1 MAILSTLLYF
11 VVLLVI
17 IFGIMFLGNKFIFSK
32 VRINKYIP
40 LGIAIATLIL
50 QMFMPVI
57 LGKNIFWVSFLLTII
72 TLTFFIWF
80 MNIQTT
86 GGPKKKE
93 KKIAGTIWTG
103 SGELWD
109 WIISY
114 RLKLVP
120 GVGFVDISARWG
132 GFWIYSHN
140 GFSITCF
147 QSYVFCLD
155 VETLLYFYGLI
166 LVGEIHYILFFHIP
180 NTVLRQRRG
189 KPCQR
194 LPGPPDG

>member
-17 IFGIMFLGNKFIFSK
+17 IFGIMLLGNKFIFSK

-93 KKIAGTIWTG
+93 KKI
-103 SGELWD
+103 
-109 WIISY
+109 
-114 RLKLVP
+114 
-120 GVGFVDISARWG
+120 
-132 GFWIYSHN
+132 
-140 GFSITCF
+140 
-147 QSYVFCLD
+147 
-155 VETLLYFYGLI
+155 
-166 LVGEIHYILFFHIP
+166 EIRPKAKP
-180 NTVLRQRRG
+180 NRVKHLNNA
-189 KPCQR
+189 KNNKK
-194 LPGPPDG
+194 

>member
-17 IFGIMFLGNKFIFSK
+17 IFGIMVLGNKFIFSK

-93 KKIAGTIWTG
+93 KKI
-103 SGELWD
+103 
-109 WIISY
+109 
-114 RLKLVP
+114 
-120 GVGFVDISARWG
+120 
-132 GFWIYSHN
+132 
-140 GFSITCF
+140 
-147 QSYVFCLD
+147 
-155 VETLLYFYGLI
+155 
-166 LVGEIHYILFFHIP
+166 EIRPKAKP
-180 NTVLRQRRG
+180 NRVKHLNNV
-189 KPCQR
+189 KNNKK
-194 LPGPPDG
+194 